1 MSDTS
6 KGYRRSC
13 QNDNRVRVV
22 AVLPEGLIGEV
33 DAWGIPAG
41 MRSRT
46 EAIKELIGKGLEA
59 VSHASS

>member
-1 MSDTS
+1 MSDTK
-6 KGYRRSC
+6 KGYRRIR

-22 AVLPEGLIGEV
+22 TILPEDLVGKV

-41 MRSRT
+41 MQSRT